1 MKRTC
6 QDFEKYGHIVALL
19 PEYVD
24 GAGECVVVLYDDGHR
39 EVQPRAMRSTLERC
53 ARVFAHSVPLVRD
66 CERQLFGRSRQELP
80 LPLAPY
86 FVLVPFRWRAPRV
99 RGDTTL
105 AYVNFIHIESFVP
118 ERGGIAIL
126 LKGGGRLSIR
136 NTYESAARRFQDGCA
151 SRDHLIAVFCACGL
165 PAIA

>member
-6 QDFEKYGHIVALL
+6 QDFERYGHIAALL

-24 GAGECVVVLYDDGHR
+24 GAGECVVVLYDDGRR
-39 EVQPRAMRSTLERC
+39 EVQSCAMRSALERY
-53 ARVFAHSVPLVRD
+53 ARVFGCSVPRMRD
-66 CERQLFGRSRQELP
+66 CERRLFGRSRQELP
-80 LPLAPY
+80 LPFEPY

-99 RGDTTL
+99 RGDSTL
-105 AYVNFIHIESFVP
+105 AYVNFVHIASFVP
-118 ERGGIAIL
+118 EDDGVAIL
-126 LKGGGRLSIR
+126 LRSGARLSIR
-136 NTYESAARRFQDGCA
+136 SSYASAARRFQDACA

>member
-24 GAGECVVVLYDDGHR
+24 GAGECVVVLYDDGRR

-66 CERQLFGRSRQELP
+66 CERLLFGRSREGLP
-80 LPLAPY
+80 LTVRL
-86 FVLVPFRWRAPRV
+86 PRPPH
-99 RGDTTL
+99 R
-105 AYVNFIHIESFVP
+105 
-118 ERGGIAIL
+118 RL
-126 LKGGGRLSIR
+126 LRLR
-136 NTYESAARRFQDGCA
+136 PPGHRVKA
-151 SRDHLIAVFCACGL
+151 
-165 PAIA
+165 